1 MASFQVTSMQ
11 IYITGQSKLSAI
23 LLDLNCAK
31 SADLANGIQRT
42 LRHLGA
48 LVSVFGGGGYVL
60 FRGVL
65 I

>member
-1 MASFQVTSMQ
+1 MGCIFKGK
-11 IYITGQSKLSAI
+11 IYQSAI

-48 LVSVFGGGGYVL
+48 LVSVFFGGGGGGVGYVL
-60 FRGVL
+60 YRGVL